1 MLSVEAAARKLGCQ
15 PRTVRQAIVQG
26 RLTARKVARTWMIIE
41 DAKFRRFKL
50 GCPGRPK
57 GLRKALALLAELGPI
72 IQKGTRRVVDP
83 AEVIHAI
90 REERLRD
97 LRGS

>member
-15 PRTVRQAIVQG
+15 PRTVRQAIAQG
-26 RLTARKVARTWMIIE
+26 RLKARKVARRWMIIE
-41 DAKFRRFKL
+41 DARFRKFRL
-50 GCPGRPK
+50 GCPGRPQ
-57 GLRKALALLAELGPI
+57 GLRKALALLAELGPG
-72 IQKGTRRVVDP
+72 IQKGTRCIVDP
-83 AEVIHAI
+83 AEILDAI

>member
-15 PRTVRQAIVQG
+15 PRTVRQAIAQG
-26 RLTARKVARTWMIIE
+26 RLTAQKVARRWVIVE
-41 DAKFRRFKL
+41 DAKFRKFGR
-50 GCPGRPK
+50 GRPGRPK
-57 GLRKALALLAELGPI
+57 GLRKALALVAELGPS

-83 AEVIHAI
+83 AEVIDTI

>member
-15 PRTVRQAIVQG
+15 PRTVCQAIAQG
-26 RLTARKVARTWMIIE
+26 RLTAQKVARRWVIVE
-41 DAKFRRFKL
+41 DAKFRKFRLKH
-50 GCPGRPK
+50 PGRPK
-57 GLRKALALLAELGPI
+57 GLRKALALVAELGPS
-72 IQKGTRRVVDP
+72 IQKSTRRVVDL
-83 AEVIHAI
+83 AEVMDAI

>member
-1 MLSVEAAARKLGCQ
+1 MLSVEAAAKKLRCQ

-26 RLTARKVARTWMIIE
+26 RLTAQKVARRWMIIE
-41 DAKFRRFKL
+41 DARFRKFRLER
-50 GCPGRPK
+50 PGRPN

-72 IQKGTRRVVDP
+72 IQKGTRCVMDP
-83 AEVIHAI
+83 AEVIDAI
-90 REERLRD
+90 REERVRD